1 MKKPKTRTNPI
12 RLDEA
17 DRPLRLPVVAE
28 WLGVST
34 KTVQRLIEAGHL
46 RSIKLRGL
54 RVIIQRDFEDYW
66 KKMIQAPR

>member
-1 MKKPKTRTNPI
+1 MKKPKTNTV

-54 RVIIQRDFEDYW
+54 RVIIQRDFEDFW
-66 KKMIQAPR
+66 KKTIETPR